1 MPYGDL
7 EGDAGSIAE
16 PKEVRLLDL
25 EVAKEGRDVVR
36 GSLECDGLIA
46 VGRPAVPLLLHCDDP
61 AAAGEDR
68 EHFAERHLDGGPA
81 AMKQDKR
88 NAVSAAMHF
97 VIHLDAVDRRMAA
110 LERLRWK

>member
-7 EGDAGSIAE
+7 ESDAGPIAE

-25 EVAKEGRDVVR
+25 EVPKEGRDVIR
-36 GSLECDGLIA
+36 GGLEGNGLVA
-46 VGRPAVPLLLHCDDP
+46 VGCAAVPLLFHCDDP

-68 EHFAERHLDGGPA
+68 EHLAERHVDGGPA
-81 AMKQDKR
+81 AVKQDKR

-97 VIHLDAVDRRMAA
+97 VVHVD
-110 LERLRWK
+110 